1 MAIRFNEQRF
11 RYVFD
16 SPVGPVGRHL
26 ARTGIKCEAAARA
39 IITEDGLVRTGRYR
53 QSIASE
59 VIRDAVGLVLR
70 FGSANPVARLLERGS
85 PPHTITARNKRA
97 LWWNR
102 PNDRGWMVTPP
113 GGRPIPAVHHPGS
126 RPYNVLHRAVRR
138 VLIGGF

>member
-1 MAIRFNEQRF
+1 MAIRFNEQRY
-11 RYVFD
+11 RHVFD

-39 IITEDGLVRTGRYR
+39 IVTEEKLVRTGRYR

-59 VIRDAVGLVLR
+59 VIRDAAGLVLR
-70 FGSANPVARLLERGS
+70 FGSANPIARLLERGS
-85 PPHTITARNKRA
+85 PPHVIAASTKRA
-97 LWWNR
+97 LWWDM
-102 PNDRGWMVTPP
+102 PNDRGWAVQPDD
-113 GGRPIPAVHHPGS
+113 GRPVPKVFHPGN